1 MSIKQLDSLA
11 RQKKKEAD
19 THRRR
24 TFEEIRQ
31 SMSLYLESVCY
42 FTQCAHGEPVI
53 DQRMALLTT
62 ILPMLQSVSCSFLPP
77 SVSFTFSVFRQL
89 VSNHQKMF
97 HIPNNQSVDLLF
109 SLRQKF
115 LLIK

>member
-62 ILPMLQSVSCSFLPP
+62 ILPMLQSVSCFSPFL
-77 SVSFTFSVFRQL
+77 STVWIFRHL